1 MLIEIEKIKVA
12 ERIRKQTTK
21 VDELA
26 ADIKKN
32 GLINPITVME
42 VDGGAR
48 YQLLAG
54 LRRLRAAQL
63 LGWSQ
68 IESSVAQPKDAE
80 AVLNIEYSENMQRE
94 TFTYSEKMDYA
105 RLIAEIEKQKAQERM
120 LEGQICGGTQ
130 AGNGRTKQSCF
141 EDRGPQSN
149 SRKPQVRDIVG
160 EKIGMSG
167 RQYDRA
173 NYIAEHAPPEIVD
186 ALDRGERT
194 IRATYEELCA
204 ARKSAKPKDVD
215 VPVEPMRPTAASP
228 VVSVSPEQNAK
239 PVSALDRAIC
249 AEREL
254 DAIKYRQH
262 NEIFHRDSI
271 IENLKNRVQ
280 ELEAALVE
288 AQARILA
295 LETEIANS
303 TEEVGRHA

>member
-1 MLIEIEKIKVA
+1 MLIAIEKIKVA

-42 VDGGAR
+42 VDDGSR

-68 IESSVAQPKDAE
+68 IESSVTQPKDAE

-105 RLIAEIEKQKAQERM
+105 HLIAEIEKQKAQERKQ
-120 LEGQICGGTQ
+120 EGQTKGGVK
-130 AGNGRTKQSCF
+130 AGKGRSVKDSL
-141 EDRGPQSN
+141 EDHGPPSYE
-149 SRKPQVRDIVG
+149 RKVLVRDIVG

-194 IRATYEELCA
+194 IRATYDELCD
-204 ARKSAKPKDVD
+204 ARKSAMPKDVD

-271 IENLKNRVQ
+271 IENLKKRVM
-280 ELEAALVE
+280 ELEAALAE
-288 AQARILA
+288 AQARILV
-295 LETEIANS
+295 LEAEIANS
-303 TEEVGRHA
+303 TEGVVSRA

>member
-42 VDGGAR
+42 VDDGNR

-63 LGWSQ
+63 LGWSH

-105 RLIAEIEKQKAQERM
+105 RLIAEIEKQKAQERKQ
-120 LEGQICGGTQ
+120 EGQILGGTK
-130 AGNGRTKQSCF
+130 AGNGRQKQSCF
-141 EDRGPQSN
+141 VDHGPQSN
-149 SRKPQVRDIVG
+149 SRKPLARDIVG

-204 ARKSAKPKDVD
+204 ARKSTKPKDVD
-215 VPVEPMRPTAASP
+215 VTVEPMRPTAATP

-239 PVSALDRAIC
+239 PMSDLDRAIC

-271 IENLKNRVQ
+271 IENLKKRVL
-280 ELEAALVE
+280 ELEAALAE
-288 AQARILA
+288 AQARILV
-295 LETEIANS
+295 LETETANS
-303 TEEVGRHA
+303 KEGVVSRA